1 MGLAKAAE
9 EYKKEEEALRAA
21 SGATSNDP
29 PAMGAEEEEGEEEE
43 EETKRQGAVV
53 HFKQMLLTDISVAL
67 KKTMSLSP
75 THVEGAE
82 EGQQQQ
88 QQQQQQ
94 QTEEEARVRVVYKWD
109 VDSQSY
115 VNVASAESAQQLVG
129 FKFQAHEAT
138 QLASGTEFDG

>member
-1 MGLAKAAE
+1 VGLAKAAE

-29 PAMGAEEEEGEEEE
+29 PAMGAEEEEEEEEE

-88 QQQQQQ
+88 Q
-94 QTEEEARVRVVYKWD
+94 TEEEARVRVVYQWD

>member
-9 EYKKEEEALRAA
+9 EFKKEEEALRAA

-29 PAMGAEEEEGEEEE
+29 PAMGAEEEEDDD

-88 QQQQQQ
+88 QQQQ
-94 QTEEEARVRVVYKWD
+94 TEEEARVRVVYQWD

>member
-9 EYKKEEEALRAA
+9 EFKKEEEALRAA

-29 PAMGAEEEEGEEEE
+29 PAMGAEEEEEED

-88 QQQQQQ
+88 QQ
-94 QTEEEARVRVVYKWD
+94 TEEEARVRVVYQWD

-115 VNVASAESAQQLVG
+115 VNVASAGSAQQLVG

>member
-9 EYKKEEEALRAA
+9 EFKKEEEALRAA

-29 PAMGAEEEEGEEEE
+29 PAMGAEEEEEEE

-88 QQQQQQ
+88 QQQQ
-94 QTEEEARVRVVYKWD
+94 TEEEARVRVVYQWD

>member
-9 EYKKEEEALRAA
+9 EFKKEEEALRAA

-29 PAMGAEEEEGEEEE
+29 PAMGAEEEEEEE

-94 QTEEEARVRVVYKWD
+94 TEEEARVRVVYQWD

>member
-9 EYKKEEEALRAA
+9 EYKKEEEALRTA

-29 PAMGAEEEEGEEEE
+29 PAMGAEEEEEEE

-94 QTEEEARVRVVYKWD
+94 TEEEARVRVVYQWD

>member
-9 EYKKEEEALRAA
+9 EFKKEEEALRAA
-21 SGATSNDP
+21 SGAPSNDP
-29 PAMGAEEEEGEEEE
+29 PAMGAEEEEEEE

-94 QTEEEARVRVVYKWD
+94 TEEEARVRVVYQWD

>member
-9 EYKKEEEALRAA
+9 EFKKEEEALRAA

-29 PAMGAEEEEGEEEE
+29 PAMGAEEEEEEEE

-88 QQQQQQ
+88 QQQQ
-94 QTEEEARVRVVYKWD
+94 TEEEARVRVVYQWD